1 MINVYK
7 SIDNYVSLLY
17 YNNWKEVITMKNLFN
32 VKVASPYDDEQSI
45 KVTTLISRLWLP
57 VLIALACVWFAFIG

>member
-1 MINVYK
+1 MTNVNK
-7 SIDNYVSLLY
+7 VIDNYARLLY
-17 YNNWKEVITMKNLFN
+17 YNNWKEVITMKKLFN

-45 KVTTLISRLWLP
+45 KLTTLINRLWLP

>member
-1 MINVYK
+1 MINVNK
-7 SIDNYVSLLY
+7 VIDNYVMLLY
-17 YNNWKEVITMKNLFN
+17 YNNRKEVITMKNLFN

-57 VLIALACVWFAFIG
+57 VLIALTCVWFAFIG

>member
-1 MINVYK
+1 
-7 SIDNYVSLLY
+7 
-17 YNNWKEVITMKNLFN
+17 MKNLFN

>member
-17 YNNWKEVITMKNLFN
+17 YNNWKEVITMKKLLN
-32 VKVASPYDDEQSI
+32 VNVASPYDDEQSI
-45 KVTTLISRLWLP
+45 KVTTLINRLWLP